1 MFSLVIAAAVPLA
14 AAGLWLVAVCWRR
27 RSVLALICGVA
38 GIALAVAAGTWP
50 AGSGATD
57 ALAGALAAIVIGA
70 VLLALGQ
77 AIQRVLDE
85 EPDMGAP

>member
-1 MFSLVIAAAVPLA
+1 MLSLVVAALLLA

-27 RSVLALICGVA
+27 RSILALVCAVA
-38 GIALAVAAGTWP
+38 GIALAVAAGTGP
-50 AGSGATD
+50 AGSTATD
-57 ALAGALAAIVIGA
+57 ALVGALTAIVIGA

-85 EPDMGAP
+85 EPDTGA